1 MKTIYNKVP
10 SGISKVLAFLP
21 FYLFTLLPFTS
32 CSDFTDIQPKGK
44 SLLATTND
52 LDLLFNNEMELSS
65 TDLRNVGGDVLYAY
79 SSVASAIAQPNKTRT
94 ALLYSLS
101 DTPDDITR
109 LEILTSSDSWYSD
122 LYGYIGRICNP
133 VLQQID
139 AATGDETKKN
149 ALKAEA
155 LTLRAY
161 YHYLLLQK
169 FAKAYNP
176 ATAATDPAIAYM
188 TDTADIKVPQPKKT
202 VQEAYDLCL
211 KDIDDAIALN
221 AMPTTQPTA
230 YRPNRAAMY
239 ATKALICLNMQKYS
253 DAEAAAKEA
262 LSLNSSL
269 YDYYANAET
278 AHSYGGEPYL
288 SCSVTCNK
296 NPENYFCLAEMP
308 FYFWVNPVMAAKFE
322 PGYATYALFP
332 TMNKAYKGIGTV
344 MPSYA
349 IYENYGALI
358 GLDGWDAG
366 QDLEKYSND
375 SGLTAPMMYLVLAE
389 CELQSGSIDA
399 AMGYL
404 DQLRAKRLDPETYK
418 PLKGTV
424 TAKADAI
431 AAFKADYTAENV
443 WGPWVFIGRKRWNVS
458 ADWQETLTRT
468 IAGTTYTLSPKSN
481 LRVFPFPSAVRENNP
496 NMTSNKNE

>member
-1 MKTIYNKVP
+1 MKTIY
-10 SGISKVLAFLP
+10 SKCIRKALAFLP
-21 FYLFTLLPFTS
+21 LYLFALLPFTS

-44 SLLATTND
+44 NLLTSTND
-52 LDLLFNNEMELSS
+52 LDLLFNNEMELS
-65 TDLRNVGGDVLYAY
+65 TFDLLNSGGDVLYAY

-109 LEILTSSDSWYSD
+109 LEILTSSDSWYTS

-133 VLQQID
+133 VLQQVD

-188 TDTADIKVPQPKKT
+188 TEDVDIATPQPKKT

-211 KDIDDAIALN
+211 QDIDAAIALN
-221 AMPTTQPTA
+221 AMPQTQTTA

-278 AHSYGGEPYL
+278 AMSYGGSPYL
-288 SCSVTCNK
+288 SSVVTAEK
-296 NPENYFCLAEMP
+296 NPENYFCLPDMV
-308 FYFWVNPVMAAKFE
+308 FYCWANPVMAAKFE
-322 PGYATYALFP
+322 PGYATYDLFP
-332 TMNKAYKGIGTV
+332 TMSKMYKDIGKI
-344 MPSYA
+344 MPDYA

-358 GLDGWDAG
+358 GLDGWEGGSDT
-366 QDLEKYSND
+366 EHYTNN
-375 SGLTAPMMYLVLAE
+375 SGLDTPMMYLILTEAE
-389 CELQSGSIDA
+389 LKNGNTEA
-399 AMGYL
+399 ALGYL
-404 DQLRAKRLDPETYK
+404 DQLRAKRLAPETYK
-418 PLKGTV
+418 PLKGTGLS
-424 TAKADAI
+424 KADAI

-458 ADWQETLTRT
+458 ADWQETYSRV
-468 IAGTTYTLSPKSN
+468 INGTTYSLSPKSN
-481 LRVFPFPSAVRENNP
+481 LWVFPFPSAVRENNP